1 VRGWKFERF
10 LSVVREA
17 CREKKRNP
25 STGARVNLGFTA
37 FRDNICELPDLLK
50 MASHLG
56 IDRVTVTHFVPWQE
70 NQRGKSLV
78 YHRNIANEMIEK
90 ASFLSKEFN
99 LLVDL
104 PKPFREDEAQTK
116 ADISKGEVWVR
127 KPCYHPWRSFSINE
141 KGEVMPCCATSVVMG
156 NLEKSSFLEIW
167 NGPKYRKLR
176 KTVNSSQPLSFCG
189 NCGLRGIEV
198 GSSAPL
204 SFCSDENIL
213 LAVIGPTNHV
223 RTFTSILR
231 RVKDSLYKVRWGRK
245 LLPGLVEFH
254 RQHGAFSSLE
264 AYSDGFISLLNKGV
278 TSLRKRKGLQ
288 S

>member
-1 VRGWKFERF
+1 
-10 LSVVREA
+10 
-17 CREKKRNP
+17 
-25 STGARVNLGFTA
+25 
-37 FRDNICELPDLLK
+37 
-50 MASHLG
+50 
-56 IDRVTVTHFVPWQE
+56 
-70 NQRGKSLV
+70 
-78 YHRNIANEMIEK
+78 
-90 ASFLSKEFN
+90 
-99 LLVDL
+99 
-104 PKPFREDEAQTK
+104 
-116 ADISKGEVWVR
+116 
-127 KPCYHPWRSFSINE
+127 
-141 KGEVMPCCATSVVMG
+141 MPCCATSVVMG
-156 NLEKSSFLEIW
+156 DLEKSSFLEIW

-245 LLPGLVEFH
+245 LLPCLVEFH